1 MKILAIL
8 SVFFLIFGY
17 AVFVNFC
24 VQLLLVIHNS
34 LLFFWLKVIKKRDV
48 EPYKEFL
55 LNEGSYP
62 AQWFIFDILLSAFS
76 IFLAAVFSRLYF
88 GG

>member
-17 AVFVNFC
+17 AVFVNFF

-34 LLFFWLKVIKKRDV
+34 LLFFWLKVVKKREV

-55 LNEGSYP
+55 INEDSYP
-62 AQWFIFDILLSAFS
+62 AKWFIFDILLSAFS
-76 IFLAAVFSRLYF
+76 FFLAAVFSRLYF